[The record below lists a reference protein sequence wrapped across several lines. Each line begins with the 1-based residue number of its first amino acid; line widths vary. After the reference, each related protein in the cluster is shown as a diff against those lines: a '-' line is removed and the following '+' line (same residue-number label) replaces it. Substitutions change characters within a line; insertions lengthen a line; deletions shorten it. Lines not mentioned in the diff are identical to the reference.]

1 MHFVLCFCC
10 LLVANDDN
18 DSDQNGTS
26 FTNKRKTYTQ
36 ILIWLILC
44 ANPLDCICSRSR
56 SKKMFFFGL
65 PYCEIF
71 KWMADWWSWTIELMM
86 LMDMC
91 LCSFIFFFIIATLVL
106 LYSWRKRRKWKK
118 NIFFGNAY
126 NIQWSSKWCTIH
138 ITYYTHPFGVR
149 TFWFCLNWLDFDFAF
164 RHYISN
170 GFANNKYKRYM
181 VTHLLKTNEE
191 MKRAKN
197 RKNNN
202 KFATIRTF

>member
-149 TFWFCLNWLDFDFAF
+149 TFWFCLNCLFFILRFGITFQMDLRIININGTWLLIYLK
-164 RHYISN
+164 RMRRWN
-170 GFANNKYKRYM
+170 GQRTEKII
-181 VTHLLKTNEE
+181 TNLPQ
-191 MKRAKN
+191 
-197 RKNNN
+197 
-202 KFATIRTF
+202 